1 MKTKV
6 IIAVLV
12 VLLAVTLVAC
22 NSEKDVTAAEVDG
35 VRDGKVTAAEIETV
49 VEAGTESVD
58 LTNMISTVSNA
69 PWKLYRDP
77 GYIEEIA
84 DKVIPGE
91 GYVLNNG
98 DNVYYVSVTS
108 LDGQQT
114 AQYKLTVHKRFSVTA
129 TIFNSEGLVIKSELV
144 DSYTK
149 YDPDVDI
156 ATATGYNFDGW
167 DADDD
172 RWEVDGIIR
181 QATEFTPKI
190 SPKSFSANISLQEG
204 ETLKD
209 GTVNNL
215 VNYDETFTFPVP
227 SDETKAAKQASGYAF
242 GGWANA
248 FNGAAFTDA
257 DGVMLAPWSRGSS
270 LTLKS
275 IWIPINYSIKYELNG
290 GTLATQN
297 PTEYNV
303 ENGAT
308 LEFSAP
314 VYKVEGTQ
322 TAYTVN
328 AWTRYLTAT
337 YEVYAFEGWYFDGE
351 YTTPVNAESWAGRT
365 GNVTLYAKYADRDP
379 DAPVY
384 YSETKESFNVDEGVL
399 YGAYPQTK
407 VTDPEVLTALNE
419 DAVKLPGADYTPPSE
434 GLPRWQAYA
443 GIDNM
448 WYMDTDFNGE
458 LYRGVYFTAYRG
470 AQAANGYAENAV
482 HWFKWEPVL
491 WKAIETDDGS
501 VAYVTD
507 KVLYSESA
515 DGVTASLAIFAGQ
528 ALTFDHPS
536 GDITVGLPDAV
547 MSAGGIVIPTT
558 DYAEATG
565 FGGEAY
571 WTLSADG
578 TPVASV
584 DIYTDA
590 SVGVYVTIKIVT
602 EVEEPQE
609 PQVPQEPQE
618 PTEPVE
624 PAA

>member
-12 VLLAVTLVAC
+12 VLLAVTLAAC

-172 RWEVDGIIR
+172 RWEADGIIR

-209 GTVNNL
+209 GTANNL

-275 IWIPINYSIKYELNG
+275 IWIPINYSISYELNG
-290 GTLATQN
+290 GTLAVQN

-314 VYKVEGTQ
+314 VYKAEGTQ
-322 TAYTVN
+322 TVYRVN
-328 AWTRYLTAT
+328 ALTRYLTAT
-337 YEVYAFEGWYFDGE
+337 YEVYDFEGWYFDPE
-351 YTTPVNAESWAGRT
+351 LATPVTAENWSGRT
-365 GNVTLYAKYADRDP
+365 GDVTLYAKYNDTPAN
-379 DAPVY
+379 Y
-384 YSETKESFNVDEGVL
+384 TETKQYFETAAGVL

-407 VTDPEVLTALNE
+407 VTDSEVLTALNE

-470 AQAANGYAENAV
+470 AQAANGYAFNAV

-491 WKAIETDDGS
+491 WKAVETADGS
-501 VAYVTD
+501 VAYITD
-507 KVLYSESA
+507 KIMYSESSDRA
-515 DGVTASLAIFAGQ
+515 IASVETFGTQAI
-528 ALTFDHPS
+528 TFDHPA
-536 GDITVGLPDAV
+536 GDIEIGLPD
-547 MSAGGIVIPTT
+547 SALAAGIVNIAAT

-578 TPVASV
+578 TPVANV
-584 DIYTDA
+584 TGATDA
-590 SVGVYVTIKIVT
+590 SVGVYVTIKIAA

>member
-12 VLLAVTLVAC
+12 VLLALTLVAC
-22 NSEKDVTAAEVDG
+22 NSEKDVTAAKVDG

-58 LTNMISTVSNA
+58 LSNMISTVSNA
-69 PWKLYRDP
+69 PWKLYRDS
-77 GYIEEIA
+77 GYVEEIA

-149 YDPDVDI
+149 YDPDVDM

-275 IWIPINYSIKYELNG
+275 IWIPINYSISYELKG
-290 GTLATQN
+290 GTLAVQN

-314 VYKVEGTQ
+314 VYKAEGTQ
-322 TAYTVN
+322 TVYRVN
-328 AWTRYLTAT
+328 ALTRYLTAT
-337 YEVYAFEGWYFDGE
+337 YEVYAFEGWYFDPE
-351 YTTPVNAESWAGRT
+351 LATPVTAENWSGRT
-365 GNVTLYAKYADRDP
+365 GDVTLYAKYNDTPAN
-379 DAPVY
+379 Y
-384 YSETKESFNVDEGVL
+384 TETKQYFETADGVL

-470 AQAANGYAENAV
+470 AQESNGYAVNAV

-491 WKAIETDDGS
+491 WKAIETADGS
-501 VAYVTD
+501 VAYITD
-507 KVLYSESA
+507 KIMYSESS
-515 DGVTASLAIFAGQ
+515 DGAIASVETFGTQAII
-528 ALTFDHPS
+528 FDHPA
-536 GDITVGLPDAV
+536 GDIEIGLPD
-547 MSAGGIVIPTT
+547 SALAAGIVNIAAT

-584 DIYTDA
+584 DIYTNA
-590 SVGVYVTIKIVT
+590 SVGVYVTIKIAA

>member
-1 MKTKV
+1 M
-6 IIAVLV
+6 
-12 VLLAVTLVAC
+12 
-22 NSEKDVTAAEVDG
+22 E
-35 VRDGKVTAAEIETV
+35 
-49 VEAGTESVD
+49 
-58 LTNMISTVSNA
+58 
-69 PWKLYRDP
+69 
-77 GYIEEIA
+77 
-84 DKVIPGE
+84 
-91 GYVLNNG
+91 
-98 DNVYYVSVTS
+98 
-108 LDGQQT
+108 
-114 AQYKLTVHKRFSVTA
+114 
-129 TIFNSEGLVIKSELV
+129 
-144 DSYTK
+144 
-149 YDPDVDI
+149 
-156 ATATGYNFDGW
+156 
-167 DADDD
+167 
-172 RWEVDGIIR
+172 
-181 QATEFTPKI
+181 
-190 SPKSFSANISLQEG
+190 
-204 ETLKD
+204 
-209 GTVNNL
+209 
-215 VNYDETFTFPVP
+215 
-227 SDETKAAKQASGYAF
+227 
-242 GGWANA
+242 
-248 FNGAAFTDA
+248 NGAA
-257 DGVMLAPWSRGSS
+257 
-270 LTLKS
+270 
-275 IWIPINYSIKYELNG
+275 
-290 GTLATQN
+290 
-297 PTEYNV
+297 
-303 ENGAT
+303 

-337 YEVYAFEGWYFDGE
+337 YEVYVFEGWYFDGE

-407 VTDPEVLTALNE
+407 VTDLEVLTALNE

-470 AQAANGYAENAV
+470 AQAANGYALNAV

-491 WKAIETDDGS
+491 WKAIETADGS

-515 DGVTASLAIFAGQ
+515 DGVTASLAIFADQ

-536 GDITVGLPDAV
+536 GDITVGLPDAA

-558 DYAEATG
+558 DYAEAMG

-590 SVGVYVTIKIVT
+590 SVGVYVTIKIAT
-602 EVEEPQE
+602 EVEE
-609 PQVPQEPQE
+609 PQEPQE

-624 PAA
+624 PVA

>member
-22 NSEKDVTAAEVDG
+22 NSEKDVTAAKVDG

-149 YDPDVDI
+149 YDPDIDM

-172 RWEVDGIIR
+172 RWEADGIIR

-209 GTVNNL
+209 GTANNL

-248 FNGAAFTDA
+248 FNGAAFTNA

-275 IWIPINYSIKYELNG
+275 IWIPINYSISHELNG
-290 GTLATQN
+290 GTLTTQN

-337 YEVYAFEGWYFDGE
+337 YEVYAFEGWYFDPE
-351 YTTPVNAESWAGRT
+351 FATPVTAENWSGRT
-365 GNVTLYAKYADRDP
+365 GDVTLYAKYNTDTPAN
-379 DAPVY
+379 Y
-384 YSETKESFNVDEGVL
+384 TETKQYFETADGVL

-443 GIDNM
+443 GIKNM

-470 AQAANGYAENAV
+470 AQETNGYAVNAV

-491 WKAIETDDGS
+491 WKAIETADGS

-515 DGVTASLAIFAGQ
+515 DGVTASLEIFAGQ

-536 GDITVGLPDAV
+536 GDITVGLPDAA

-558 DYAEATG
+558 DYAEAMG

-590 SVGVYVTIKIVT
+590 SVGVYVTIKIAT

>member
-22 NSEKDVTAAEVDG
+22 NSEKDVTAAKVDG

-69 PWKLYRDP
+69 PWKLYRDS

-84 DKVIPGE
+84 DKVVPGE

-108 LDGQQT
+108 LDGEQT

-149 YDPDVDI
+149 YDPDVDL

-172 RWEVDGIIR
+172 RWEADGIIR

-209 GTVNNL
+209 GTANNL

-275 IWIPINYSIKYELNG
+275 IWIPINYSISYKLNG
-290 GTLATQN
+290 GTLTTQN

-337 YEVYAFEGWYFDGE
+337 YEVYVFEGWYFDPGFA
-351 YTTPVNAESWAGRT
+351 TPVTAENWSGRT
-365 GNVTLYAKYADRDP
+365 GDVTLYAKYTDTPAN
-379 DAPVY
+379 Y
-384 YSETKESFNVDEGVL
+384 TETKQYFETADGVL

-419 DAVKLPGADYTPPSE
+419 DAVKLPGPDYTEPAE
-434 GLPRWQAYA
+434 GIPAWVPFEE
-443 GIDNM
+443 GTDNSM

-470 AQAANGYAENAV
+470 AQAANGYALNAV

-491 WKAIETDDGS
+491 WKAIETADGS
-501 VAYVTD
+501 IAYITD
-507 KVLYSESA
+507 KIMYSESA
-515 DGVTASLAIFAGQ
+515 DRVTASLATFADQ

-536 GDITVGLPDAV
+536 GDITVGLPD
-547 MSAGGIVIPTT
+547 SALADGIVDIAAT
-558 DYAEATG
+558 DYAKATG
-565 FGGEAY
+565 FGGAAY
-571 WTLSADG
+571 WTLSAEG
-578 TPVASV
+578 TPVPNVTGA
-584 DIYTDA
+584 TADA
-590 SVGVYVTIKIVT
+590 SIGVYVTIKIVT

>member
-108 LDGQQT
+108 LDGEHT
-114 AQYKLTVHKRFSVTA
+114 ARYQLTVHKRFSVTA

-167 DADDD
+167 DANDD

-209 GTVNNL
+209 GTANNL

-290 GTLATQN
+290 GTLTTQN

-314 VYKVEGTQ
+314 VYKLEGTQ

-337 YEVYAFEGWYFDGE
+337 YEVYAFEGWYFDE
-351 YTTPVNAESWAGRT
+351 TFSTPVTAENWSGRT
-365 GNVTLYAKYADRDP
+365 GDVTLYAKYNTETSES
-379 DAPVY
+379 
-384 YSETKESFNVDEGVL
+384 YSESKAYFETADGVL

-407 VTDPEVLTALNE
+407 VIDPEVLTALNE
-419 DAVKLPGADYTPPSE
+419 DAVKLPGPDYTEPAE
-434 GLPRWQAYA
+434 GIPAWVPFEEGA
-443 GIDNM
+443 DNSM

-458 LYRGVYFTAYRG
+458 LYRGVYFTDYRG
-470 AQAANGYAENAV
+470 AQEANGYALNAV

-491 WKAIETDDGS
+491 WKAIETADGS

-507 KVLYSESA
+507 KVLYSESSDRA
-515 DGVTASLAIFAGQ
+515 IASVETFETQAI
-528 ALTFDHPS
+528 TFDHPA
-536 GDITVGLPDAV
+536 GDIEIGLPDSVLA
-547 MSAGGIVIPTT
+547 AGIENIAAT
-558 DYAEATG
+558 DYAKATG
-565 FGGEAY
+565 FGGTAY
-571 WTLSADG
+571 WTLSAEG
-578 TPVASV
+578 TPVPNVTGA
-584 DIYTDA
+584 TDA
-590 SVGVYVTIKIVT
+590 SVGVYVTIKIAA

>member
-12 VLLAVTLVAC
+12 VLLALTLVAC

-108 LDGQQT
+108 LDGEHT
-114 AQYKLTVHKRFSVTA
+114 ARYQLTVHKRFSVTA

-172 RWEVDGIIR
+172 RWEADGIIR
-181 QATEFTPKI
+181 QATEFTPKF

-209 GTVNNL
+209 GTANNL

-270 LTLKS
+270 LALKS
-275 IWIPINYSIKYELNG
+275 IWIPINYSISYELNG
-290 GTLATQN
+290 GTLDIQN

-337 YEVYAFEGWYFDGE
+337 YEVYAFEGWYFDE
-351 YTTPVNAESWAGRT
+351 TFSTPVTAENWSGRT
-365 GNVTLYAKYADRDP
+365 GDVTLYAKYNTETSES
-379 DAPVY
+379 
-384 YSETKESFNVDEGVL
+384 YSESKAYFETADGVL

-419 DAVKLPGADYTPPSE
+419 DAVKLPGPDYTEPAE
-434 GLPRWQAYA
+434 GIPAWVPFEEGA
-443 GIDNM
+443 DNSM

-458 LYRGVYFTAYRG
+458 LYRGVYFTVYRG

-491 WKAIETDDGS
+491 WKAIKTADGS
-501 VAYVTD
+501 IAYYITD
-507 KVLYSESA
+507 KIMYSESA
-515 DGVTASLAIFAGQ
+515 EGVTASLATFADQ

-536 GDITVGLPDAV
+536 GDITVGLPDAA

-558 DYAEATG
+558 DYAEAMG

-590 SVGVYVTIKIVT
+590 SVGVYVTIKIAT
-602 EVEEPQE
+602 EVE
-609 PQVPQEPQE
+609 EPQE

>member
-149 YDPDVDI
+149 YDPDIDI

-209 GTVNNL
+209 GTANNL

-275 IWIPINYSIKYELNG
+275 IWIPINYSISYELNG
-290 GTLATQN
+290 GTLTTQN

-337 YEVYAFEGWYFDGE
+337 YEVYAFEGWYFDE
-351 YTTPVNAESWAGRT
+351 TFSTPVTAENWSGRT
-365 GNVTLYAKYADRDP
+365 GDVTLYAKYNTETSES
-379 DAPVY
+379 
-384 YSETKESFNVDEGVL
+384 YSESKAYFETADGVL

-407 VTDPEVLTALNE
+407 VIDPEVLTALNE
-419 DAVKLPGADYTPPSE
+419 DAVKLPGPDYTEPAE
-434 GLPRWQAYA
+434 GIPAWVPFEEGA
-443 GIDNM
+443 DNSM

-458 LYRGVYFTAYRG
+458 LYRGVYFTVYRG
-470 AQAANGYAENAV
+470 AQAANGYAVNAV

-491 WKAIETDDGS
+491 WKAIETADGS
-501 VAYVTD
+501 IAYITD
-507 KVLYSESA
+507 KIMYSESSDRA
-515 DGVTASLAIFAGQ
+515 IASVETFETQAI
-528 ALTFDHPS
+528 TFDHPA
-536 GDITVGLPDAV
+536 GDIEIGLPDSVLA
-547 MSAGGIVIPTT
+547 AGIENIAAT

-565 FGGEAY
+565 FGGAAY
-571 WTLSADG
+571 WTLSAEG
-578 TPVASV
+578 TPVPNVIGA
-584 DIYTDA
+584 TDA
-590 SVGVYVTIKIVT
+590 SVGVYVTIKIAT
-602 EVEEPQE
+602 EVEE
-609 PQVPQEPQE
+609 PQEPQE

>member
-108 LDGQQT
+108 LDGEHT
-114 AQYKLTVHKRFSVTA
+114 ARYQLTVHKRFSVTA

-209 GTVNNL
+209 GTANNL

-275 IWIPINYSIKYELNG
+275 IWIPINYSI
-290 GTLATQN
+290 
-297 PTEYNV
+297 
-303 ENGAT
+303 
-308 LEFSAP
+308 
-314 VYKVEGTQ
+314 
-322 TAYTVN
+322 
-328 AWTRYLTAT
+328 
-337 YEVYAFEGWYFDGE
+337 
-351 YTTPVNAESWAGRT
+351 
-365 GNVTLYAKYADRDP
+365 
-379 DAPVY
+379 
-384 YSETKESFNVDEGVL
+384 
-399 YGAYPQTK
+399 
-407 VTDPEVLTALNE
+407 
-419 DAVKLPGADYTPPSE
+419 
-434 GLPRWQAYA
+434 
-443 GIDNM
+443 
-448 WYMDTDFNGE
+448 
-458 LYRGVYFTAYRG
+458 
-470 AQAANGYAENAV
+470 
-482 HWFKWEPVL
+482 
-491 WKAIETDDGS
+491 
-501 VAYVTD
+501 
-507 KVLYSESA
+507 
-515 DGVTASLAIFAGQ
+515 
-528 ALTFDHPS
+528 
-536 GDITVGLPDAV
+536 
-547 MSAGGIVIPTT
+547 
-558 DYAEATG
+558 
-565 FGGEAY
+565 
-571 WTLSADG
+571 
-578 TPVASV
+578 
-584 DIYTDA
+584 
-590 SVGVYVTIKIVT
+590 
-602 EVEEPQE
+602 
-609 PQVPQEPQE
+609 
-618 PTEPVE
+618 
-624 PAA
+624 

>member
-12 VLLAVTLVAC
+12 VLLALTLVAC

-49 VEAGTESVD
+49 VEAGTESID

-69 PWKLYRDP
+69 PWKLYRDS

-84 DKVIPGE
+84 DKVVPGE

-108 LDGQQT
+108 LDGEQT

-149 YDPDVDI
+149 YDPDVDM

-172 RWEVDGIIR
+172 RWEADGIIR

-209 GTVNNL
+209 GTANNL

-275 IWIPINYSIKYELNG
+275 IWIPINYSISYELNG

-337 YEVYAFEGWYFDGE
+337 YEVYAFEGWYFDPDFA
-351 YTTPVNAESWAGRT
+351 TPVTAENWAGRT
-365 GNVTLYAKYADRDP
+365 GNVTLYAKYTDTA
-379 DAPVY
+379 VSY
-384 YSETKESFNVDEGVL
+384 TETKQYFETADGVL
-399 YGAYPQTK
+399 WGAYPQSA
-407 VTDPEVLTALNE
+407 VTDATVLEALNE
-419 DAVKLPGADYTPPSE
+419 DAVKLPGPDYTEPAE
-434 GLPRWQAYA
+434 GIPAWVPFEEGA
-443 GIDNM
+443 DNSM

-458 LYRGVYFTAYRG
+458 LYRGVYFTAYRDSG
-470 AQAANGYAENAV
+470 AQAANGYAVNAV
-482 HWFKWEPVL
+482 YWFKWEPVL
-491 WKAIETDDGS
+491 WKAIKTADGS
-501 VAYVTD
+501 KAYITN
-507 KVLYSESA
+507 KIMYSESSDRA
-515 DGVTASLAIFAGQ
+515 IASVETFGTQAI
-528 ALTFDHPS
+528 TFDHPA
-536 GDITVGLPDAV
+536 GDIEIGLPD
-547 MSAGGIVIPTT
+547 SALADGIVNIAAT
-558 DYAEATG
+558 DYAKATG
-565 FGGEAY
+565 FGGAAY
-571 WTLSADG
+571 WTLSAEG
-578 TPVASV
+578 TPVPNGTGA
-584 DIYTDA
+584 TADA
-590 SVGVYVTIKIVT
+590 SVGVYVTIKIAT
-602 EVEEPQE
+602 EVEE
-609 PQVPQEPQE
+609 PQEPQE

-624 PAA
+624 PVA

>member
-22 NSEKDVTAAEVDG
+22 NSEKDVTAAKVDG

-108 LDGQQT
+108 LDGEQT

-149 YDPDVDI
+149 YDPDIDI

-172 RWEVDGIIR
+172 RWEADGIIR

-209 GTVNNL
+209 GTANNL

-275 IWIPINYSIKYELNG
+275 IWIPINYSISYVLNG
-290 GTLATQN
+290 GTLTTQN

-314 VYKVEGTQ
+314 VYKLEGTQ

-337 YEVYAFEGWYFDGE
+337 YEVYAFEGWYFDE
-351 YTTPVNAESWAGRT
+351 TFSTPVTAENWSGRT
-365 GNVTLYAKYADRDP
+365 GDVTLYAKYNTETSES
-379 DAPVY
+379 
-384 YSETKESFNVDEGVL
+384 YSESKAYFETADGVL

-407 VTDPEVLTALNE
+407 VIDPEVLTALNE
-419 DAVKLPGADYTPPSE
+419 DAVKLPGPDYTEPAE
-434 GLPRWQAYA
+434 GIPAWVPFEEGA
-443 GIDNM
+443 DNSM

-458 LYRGVYFTAYRG
+458 LYRGVYFTADRG
-470 AQAANGYAENAV
+470 AQVANGYAVNAV

-491 WKAIETDDGS
+491 WKEIETADGS

-515 DGVTASLAIFAGQ
+515 DGVTASLAIFASQ

-536 GDITVGLPDAV
+536 GDITVGLPDAAI
-547 MSAGGIVIPTT
+547 SAGGIVIPTT

-590 SVGVYVTIKIVT
+590 SVGVYVTIKIAT